1 MNCKV
6 RYSEAIPSTTGP
18 QARLGAGGFG
28 LGLFPFRSPLLGE
41 SRLISFPPLTYM
53 LKLSG

>member
-1 MNCKV
+1 VNCKV